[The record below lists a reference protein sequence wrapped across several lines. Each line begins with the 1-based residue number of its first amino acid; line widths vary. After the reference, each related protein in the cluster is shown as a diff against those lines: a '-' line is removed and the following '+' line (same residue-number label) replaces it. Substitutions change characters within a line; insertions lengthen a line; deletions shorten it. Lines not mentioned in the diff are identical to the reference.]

1 MALFPGRSWRQE
13 LGEGTKSRG
22 ISSNLSAADL
32 AAYSSTRASAGSDS
46 PQRLGRRFKSTE
58 RTMQDL
64 DATCEKIAAVREMIR
79 ACPPP
84 FPPPPPPSI
93 PPRPAVD
100 YTDHDEWLHYYANA
114 PRYVHEDHGPWI
126 DSPKS
131 PP

>member
-64 DATCEKIAAVREMIR
+64 DAPCEKIAAVREMIR

-84 FPPPPPPSI
+84 AQPGPGSSAAAPPP
-93 PPRPAVD
+93 
-100 YTDHDEWLHYYANA
+100 A
-114 PRYVHEDHGPWI
+114 PTGLVACCETHR
-126 DSPKS
+126 
-131 PP
+131 